1 MSIQQEKDKFKTSL
15 EKNIQRFTTNT
26 IGEQTIDYVVMAV
39 RRNKIPVDGE
49 VLATIMEYVRQG
61 ISDNYYNGID
71 RALGDIDQSLEVFLE
86 NTNPLVTTNSKPKS
100 EGANQTTEAKV
111 EPAPKEA
118 PKKRGR
124 PPKKKL
130 D

>member
-1 MSIQQEKDKFKTSL
+1 MSIQQEKNKFKTLL
-15 EKNIQRFTTNT
+15 EKIIQRFTTNT

-71 RALGDIDQSLEVFLE
+71 RALGDIDKSLDVFLE
-86 NTNPLVTTNSKPKS
+86 NTNPLATTNSKPKS
-100 EGANQTTEAKV
+100 EGVNQTTEVKT
-111 EPAPKEA
+111 EQAPKEA
-118 PKKRGR
+118 PKKKGR

>member
-1 MSIQQEKDKFKTSL
+1 MSIQQEKDKFKTLL
-15 EKNIQRFTTNT
+15 EKIIQRFTTNT

-71 RALGDIDQSLEVFLE
+71 RALGDIDKSLDVFLE
-86 NTNPLVTTNSKPKS
+86 NTNPLATTNSKPKS
-100 EGANQTTEAKV
+100 EGANQTTEVKA
-111 EPAPKEA
+111 EPAPKA
-118 PKKRGR
+118 TPKKKGR